1 MANWEQKSIHSDRLC
16 TAEDGQGISHGGPG
30 QERWA
35 AVLEQAAEN
44 VEVAQAQE
52 AHVKSHQSESLM
64 AHTAQKMFIPIICIL
79 PGAWYCDIEKR
90 RCTSTRGSCQ
100 EPSE

>member
-1 MANWEQKSIHSDRLC
+1 MISSCTERTRIANWEQKSIHSDRLC
-16 TAEDGQGISHGGPG
+16 TAEDGQGIISHGGPG

-52 AHVKSHQSESLM
+52 AHVKSHQSESFL
-64 AHTAQKMFIPIICIL
+64 AHTAQKMFIPIFLVHGIVI
-79 PGAWYCDIEKR
+79 
-90 RCTSTRGSCQ
+90 
-100 EPSE
+100 